1 MSSHVPE
8 CLNTDQYSV
17 EVDQYVC
24 SKLRRGEYWCLPSF
38 RKESDDREQGLC
50 IQVYYTE
57 DVEQFANYDFLM
69 VFDAATCRL
78 TSPLL
83 SCSFAMILVKVAICN
98 ALVME

>member
-1 MSSHVPE
+1 MFVANRVGVSIGASRHFAKNQMTE
-8 CLNTDQYSV
+8 S
-17 EVDQYVC
+17 
-24 SKLRRGEYWCLPSF
+24 RGYAF
-38 RKESDDREQGLC
+38 K
-50 IQVYYTE
+50 VYYTE